1 MHQECFYDL
10 DDSCQVSFQ
19 LIGVNLDF
27 WHQYGMLMLACLT
40 MSVSKITSVLS
51 AEMFFVTLTAVSN
64 MFCSYC
70 LTQFLLIN
78 MKISRGLE
86 DTLSQ

>member
-1 MHQECFYDL
+1 MTLMTHAKFH
-10 DDSCQVSFQ
+10 FQ

-64 MFCSYC
+64 MFCS
-70 LTQFLLIN
+70 LLPNSVLI
-78 MKISRGLE
+78 
-86 DTLSQ
+86 D